1 MSRTTRNRA
10 GTLLS
15 VLAVIGAWALLAT
28 SPASAA
34 NTPLTP
40 RPMFAWSDDVDPLVT
55 VHALDSF
62 TAPNNTNINGRV
74 DEIGV
79 PWTLHEGSIMI
90 QGNAATSPNTGI
102 ATVPTTVK
110 DVMVKADLLFGSDD
124 RYTGVVLHRGP
135 VGELRVIV
143 ERDKK
148 EQNVVLAVVVSG
160 VITILQTTPQT
171 RGLPKTAALRVESI
185 EGLLRVWLDGT
196 LVMQRTLTG
205 IEAVIANQT
214 RYGLLVDPDAKTSPG
229 QDKPKNRP
237 PGFYDRVAG
246 FMVIAPH

>member
-1 MSRTTRNRA
+1 M
-10 GTLLS
+10 
-15 VLAVIGAWALLAT
+15 
-28 SPASAA
+28 
-34 NTPLTP
+34 
-40 RPMFAWSDDVDPLVT
+40 
-55 VHALDSF
+55 
-62 TAPNNTNINGRV
+62 
-74 DEIGV
+74 
-79 PWTLHEGSIMI
+79 MI
-90 QGNAATSPNTGI
+90 QGNAATSLNTGI

-171 RGLPKTAALRVESI
+171 RGLPRTAALRVESI